1 MLTLKTRLINHPWHA
16 QPDNF
21 QVMEERLS
29 LIKEIKNIPLKDLE
43 VILKDLPGEVIGML
57 AIYKLPIGDK

>member
-1 MLTLKTRLINHPWHA
+1 MHA